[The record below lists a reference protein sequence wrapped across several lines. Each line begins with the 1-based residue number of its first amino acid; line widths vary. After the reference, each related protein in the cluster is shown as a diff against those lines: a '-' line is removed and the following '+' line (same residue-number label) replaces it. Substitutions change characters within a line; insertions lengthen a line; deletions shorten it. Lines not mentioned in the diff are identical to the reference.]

1 MLRPNELNF
10 YNSFGVHIAVL
21 CTSIDSTKYG
31 RYGVAFCFVDVK
43 RKQKLGFK
51 DQNIIMFCF
60 IWIPI
65 NKLLRSVVLLFITRI
80 LIDKI
85 DPKLIK
91 NHYNKKN
98 FKGTYS
104 VNRKDIQPLTL
115 HGITRY

>member
-51 DQNIIMFCF
+51 DQNIMMFCF

-65 NKLLRSVVLLFITRI
+65 IFQSKLI

>member
-1 MLRPNELNF
+1 MSLTFTILLEYTLQSSVP
-10 YNSFGVHIAVL
+10 VL
-21 CTSIDSTKYG
+21 TQP
-31 RYGVAFCFVDVK
+31 AFCFVDVK

-65 NKLLRSVVLLFITRI
+65 NKLLRSVVLLFITLI

-85 DPKLIK
+85 DPKSIK

-104 VNRKDIQPLTL
+104 ENRKDIQPLTL
-115 HGITRY
+115 QGITRY